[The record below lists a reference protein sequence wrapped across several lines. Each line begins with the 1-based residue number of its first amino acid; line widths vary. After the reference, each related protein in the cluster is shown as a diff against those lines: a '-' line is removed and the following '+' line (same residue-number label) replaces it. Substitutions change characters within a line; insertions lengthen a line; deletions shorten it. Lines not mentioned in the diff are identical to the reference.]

1 MPAFLCV
8 VAFLLVLRILF
19 RSGLAGLDPLQ
30 VQSLIQA
37 GKVTVLDVRE
47 GPELRSGVLPGALS
61 FPLSQLST
69 QLEKIPS
76 GPLLVYCASGR
87 RSGLA
92 AAQLKRAGR
101 TEVWNLQGGISAWRQ
116 HRLPVVPPQKTKN

>member
-1 MPAFLCV
+1 MPALLCA

-19 RSGLAGLDPLQ
+19 RSGLAGLGPLE

-69 QLEKIPS
+69 QL
-76 GPLLVYCASGR
+76 GWR
-87 RSGLA
+87 RP
-92 AAQLKRAGR
+92 
-101 TEVWNLQGGISAWRQ
+101 N
-116 HRLPVVPPQKTKN
+116 